1 MNLKYKIGTSIATA
15 TLLGSILT
23 GSAFATDLEISG
35 NGVDSTNKIIV
46 NNSNS
51 TNVGQ
56 SNEMIVETEIVSL
69 ALTGGN
75 KANSNTGGDVSIDT
89 GNATSTVNV
98 SVSGGS
104 NTATVEPCPCDSTR
118 DALISGNG
126 DGTYNK
132 IKQNNSNS
140 TNVGQLTGLGVG
152 TAILSKAKTGKNRAS
167 RNTGG
172 TTGITTGNSIST
184 VGVGVTGPSNTLN
197 P

>member
-1 MNLKYKIGTSIATA
+1 MNLKHKIGASIATA
-15 TLLGSILT
+15 AFLGAMLT
-23 GSAFATDLEISG
+23 GSAFAADLEISG
-35 NGVDSTNKIIV
+35 NGVNSTNKIIV

-56 SNEMIVETEIVSL
+56 TNEMVVETEIVSL

-89 GNATSTVNV
+89 GNASSTVNV
-98 SVSGGS
+98 SVLGGS
-104 NTATVEPCPCDSTR
+104 NTATVEPCPCDSTKN
-118 DALISGNG
+118 ALISGNG
-126 DGTYNK
+126 DGSYNK

-140 TNVGQLTGLGVG
+140 TSVGQSTGFRVG
-152 TAILSKAKTGKNRAS
+152 TGILSRAKTGKNRAN

-172 TTGITTGNSIST
+172 TTGITTGNSTST